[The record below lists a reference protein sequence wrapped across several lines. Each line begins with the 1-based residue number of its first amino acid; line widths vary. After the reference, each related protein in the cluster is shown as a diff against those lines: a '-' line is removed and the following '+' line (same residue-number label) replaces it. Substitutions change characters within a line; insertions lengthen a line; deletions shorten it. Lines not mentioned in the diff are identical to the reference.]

1 MLLFFINCASHT
13 YQINNYK
20 VPVSFANEEGSSKNS
35 RYFRIEKKLTWLIFD
50 LVKIQEFDLTHV
62 LESELPNAKKIYN
75 FRIESEEN
83 AIDSVIRIFGTGMQ
97 YLFASN
103 RSIVSRR
110 TVIISGTVS
119 E

>member
-1 MLLFFINCASHT
+1 
-13 YQINNYK
+13 
-20 VPVSFANEEGSSKNS
+20 